1 MSNSTIKQSYAA
13 FTSSDTAVAFK
24 QDFSTTTDETLRI
37 LNATT
42 VAAMRTTALSL
53 RFTSITV
60 ESINAGLGYALDHSP
75 KTYKETKEGIS
86 SMWDNIMDMFE
97 EEEEEEGSKEAP
109 KKPSKVAA
117 A

>member
-97 EEEEEEGSKEAP
+97 EEEEEEGSKKAP

>member
-1 MSNSTIKQSYAA
+1 MNVSTVKQSYTTFTNSPAA
-13 FTSSDTAVAFK
+13 QAWAA
-24 QDFSTTTDETLRI
+24 DFSLLTTDTVRVV
-37 LNATT
+37 NATS
-42 VAAMRTTALSL
+42 VAAMRSTALSL

-60 ESINAGLGYALDHSP
+60 ETLNAGLGYALDHSP
-75 KTYKETKEGIS
+75 KTYEETKEGIS

-97 EEEEEEGSKEAP
+97 EEEEEVEGS